1 MRHECSLLTQSGHQP
16 AFHIAVEST
25 PLSRYDAQSE
35 SGARMRRREFLGVL
49 GGAAAWPLA
58 ARAQSKATPPAGVT
72 KQDDFAGKLDSV
84 LQQAEQLGAPVAAI
98 QRAVAISRQ
107 PTFSKKDVF
116 AVFDISQPSTNKRFY
131 LLDFTSGQVTAH
143 FAAHGRSNGP
153 HARATKFK
161 GFQRDLNMVPLGP
174 LKTVPAP
181 PEVTDHYRT
190 IVDRYDKTVYRNM
203 IVGVLEGV
211 APYNR
216 YINHT
221 PPYKWVIHPNW
232 YTTAGY
238 RAKNNGM
245 LGRSLGCITVDPA
258 ENNKII
264 TRLQGALIYVTVGDA
279 PIEQYL

>member
-1 MRHECSLLTQSGHQP
+1 MTQSGHRP
-16 AFHIAVEST
+16 AFHVAVAST
-25 PLSRYDAQSE
+25 PLSRYDAHSE
-35 SGARMRRREFLGVL
+35 SGARMRRREFLGGL
-49 GGAAAWPLA
+49 GGAAAFPLA
-58 ARAQSKATPPAGVT
+58 ARAQSTATPPAGAT
-72 KQDDFAGKLDSV
+72 KQDDFAGKLDSL
-84 LQQAEQLGAPVAAI
+84 LQQAEQLGAPLAAI

-116 AVFDISQPSTNKRFY
+116 AVFDMSQPSANKRFY
-131 LLDFTSGQVTAH
+131 LLDLKSGQVTAH
-143 FAAHGRSNGP
+143 FAAHGKSNGA
-153 HARATKFK
+153 HARATRFK
-161 GFQRDLNMVPLGP
+161 GFQRDPNMVPLGP
-174 LKTVPAP
+174 LKAVHAP
-181 PEVTDHYRT
+181 PEVADHYRT

-203 IVGVLEGV
+203 IVAVLEGM

-221 PPYKWVIHPNW
+221 PNTKWVIHPNW

>member
-1 MRHECSLLTQSGHQP
+1 MTLLANSIPFCNRRSSSALPSRDSARRCDLTPADFLQKRRVRGLRHF
-16 AFHIAVEST
+16 AAV
-25 PLSRYDAQSE
+25 
-35 SGARMRRREFLGVL
+35 G
-49 GGAAAWPLA
+49 
-58 ARAQSKATPPAGVT
+58 
-72 KQDDFAGKLDSV
+72 
-84 LQQAEQLGAPVAAI
+84 EQEI
-98 QRAVAISRQ
+98 
-107 PTFSKKDVF
+107 
-116 AVFDISQPSTNKRFY
+116 Y

-211 APYNR
+211 ASYNR

-264 TRLQGALIYVTVGDA
+264 ARLQGALIYVTVGDA